1 MPSFVRSALIAAGLT
16 VSALAGTAPVAASDE
31 TTLVSVNA
39 NMARVLRL
47 SAPAATVIIGNPAV
61 ADVTIQDPQ
70 TLVLTGKS
78 FGRTNMIILDG
89 RGDPIAD
96 TVVEVT
102 QLTSDTVTVFMGAQR
117 TSLSC
122 APNCQPTI
130 MLGDD
135 PSYTSTVIGSSSAV
149 SSAARLG
156 Q

>member
-1 MPSFVRSALIAAGLT
+1 MPGFVRSALIAAGL
-16 VSALAGTAPVAASDE
+16 SFASLAGTAPIQANEDA
-31 TTLVSVNA
+31 TLVTVSA
-39 NMARVLRL
+39 NMAGVLRL

-78 FGRTNMIILDG
+78 YGRTNMIILDG

-102 QLTSDTVTVFMGAQR
+102 QLVSDTVTVFMGNQR

-122 APNCQPTI
+122 APTCQPTI

-135 PSYTSTVIGSSSAV
+135 GGYTSSVINSSAMV
-149 SSAARLG
+149 SGAA

>member
-1 MPSFVRSALIAAGLT
+1 MPSFMRSALIAAGLT
-16 VSALAGTAPVAASDE
+16 VSALTGIAPATASDE

-102 QLTSDTVTVFMGAQR
+102 QLSSDTVTMFMGSQR

-122 APNCQPTI
+122 APTCQPTI
-130 MLGDD
+130 MMGDD
-135 PSYTSTVIGSSSAV
+135 PSYTSTVIGSSSMV
-149 SSAARLG
+149 NEAAR
-156 Q
+156 

>member
-1 MPSFVRSALIAAGLT
+1 MTQP
-16 VSALAGTAPVAASDE
+16 
-31 TTLVSVNA
+31 TT
-39 NMARVLRL
+39 
-47 SAPAATVIIGNPAV
+47 
-61 ADVTIQDPQ
+61 DVTIQDPQ

-102 QLTSDTVTVFMGAQR
+102 QLSSDTVTMFMGAQR

-122 APNCQPTI
+122 APTCQPTI

-135 PSYTSTVIGSSSAV
+135 PSYTSTVIGSSSMV
-149 SSAARLG
+149 NEAAR
-156 Q
+156 